1 MKRKPEHNSRTLV
14 AAALLALAAPG
25 CAMSFDATSLGVP
38 ATMASAASQ
47 PAVGDTFDVA
57 THAVY
62 LMWGLIPA
70 KTPSLENTLEG
81 QIAGARAVQDL
92 RIRVSRRWPDLLV
105 TALTAGLVAPVT
117 VHFQGVAVP
126 RSQ

>member
-1 MKRKPEHNSRTLV
+1 MTEPPQHNLRTFV

-25 CAMSFDATSLGVP
+25 CAMSFDATTLGVP

-47 PAVGDTFDVA
+47 PAVGDTFDV
-57 THAVY
+57 TSHAVY
-62 LMWGLIPA
+62 LVWGLMPA
-70 KTPSLENTLEG
+70 KVPSLENTLEG

-92 RIRVSRRWPDLLV
+92 RIRVSRRWSDLLV
-105 TALTAGLVAPVT
+105 TALTVGLVAPVT

-126 RSQ
+126 RPQ